1 MYRHLLV
8 TVDGAPGGIDAIGH
22 ALELARAVG
31 ARVTFMLAGAAP
43 DSRLSGA
50 RLPEHGA
57 KVEAAARAQGLSHA
71 IAGAGHPAAGGA
83 APGAL
88 AAELGCD
95 LIGVAALP
103 HDADAA
109 ACAQRRDLL
118 ATSGVPVLVCTSRR
132 SPAEARVMARCL
144 DAHRTVGVLL
154 YALMASATHV
164 DAPQRQAS
172 DTQRALMASATHV
185 DVPQR
190 QASDTQR
197 ALTASAANADAP
209 QRRAADMQRALASL
223 AALQRARVGT
233 AAEARL
239 FTALRVRAECVAA
252 ELDELDRQRQR
263 DAQALDALERIA
275 ADGLPSAAFDAALAR
290 YAHGAFEQMGR
301 MEGVIFPAARRYLG
315 DADWAELDEPLADG
329 AAATP
334 PRANKANEPN
344 EPDDAR
350 RASD

>member
-31 ARVTFMLAGAAP
+31 ARVTFLLAGAAP
-43 DSRLSGA
+43 ASRLSGA

-57 KVEAAARAQGLSHA
+57 KVEAAARAQGLSHV
-71 IAGAGHPAAGGA
+71 IAGAGHPGAGHPGAGDA
-83 APGAL
+83 APAAL

-109 ACAQRRDLL
+109 ACAQRRHLL

-132 SPAEARVMARCL
+132 TPAEARVMARCL
-144 DAHRTVGVLL
+144 DAHRAVGELL
-154 YALMASATHV
+154 HALMAFGV
-164 DAPQRQAS
+164 DADVDVDAQQQRQAS
-172 DTQRALMASATHV
+172 DAQRGLMATDAHA
-185 DVPQR
+185 DVPLR
-190 QASDTQR
+190 HA
-197 ALTASAANADAP
+197 ADA
-209 QRRAADMQRALASL
+209 QRALASL

-233 AAEARL
+233 AAEAQL
-239 FTALRVRAECVAA
+239 FAALRVRAECVAA

-290 YAHGAFEQMGR
+290 YARGAFEQMGR

-315 DADWAELDEPLADG
+315 DADWAGLDDPLADG

-334 PRANKANEPN
+334 PGMN

>member
-8 TVDGAPGGIDAIGH
+8 TVDGTPGGIDAIGH

-31 ARVTFMLAGAAP
+31 ARVTFMLPGAAP

-71 IAGAGHPAAGGA
+71 IAGAGRPGAGHPGAGDV

-109 ACAQRRDLL
+109 ACAQRRHLL

-132 SPAEARVMARCL
+132 TPAEARVMARCL
-144 DAHRTVGVLL
+144 DAHRAVGGLL
-154 YALMASATHV
+154 HALMASGANVDV
-164 DAPQRQAS
+164 DAPQQ
-172 DTQRALMASATHV
+172 Q
-185 DVPQR
+185 
-190 QASDTQR
+190 
-197 ALTASAANADAP
+197 
-209 QRRAADMQRALASL
+209 AADMQDALASL

-239 FTALRVRAECVAA
+239 FAALRVRAECVAA

-263 DAQALDALERIA
+263 DVQALDALVRIA
-275 ADGLPSAAFDAALAR
+275 ADGLPSAAFDTALAR
-290 YAHGAFEQMGR
+290 YAYGAFEQMGR

-315 DADWAELDEPLADG
+315 DADWAGLDESLADG

-334 PRANKANEPN
+334 PCTNEPN

>member
-8 TVDGAPGGIDAIGH
+8 MVDGAPGGIDAIGH

-31 ARVTFMLAGAAP
+31 ARVTFLLAGAAP
-43 DSRLSGA
+43 ASRLSGA

-71 IAGAGHPAAGGA
+71 IAGAGHPGAGLPGAGDA

-109 ACAQRRDLL
+109 ACAQRQHLL

-132 SPAEARVMARCL
+132 TPAEARVMARCL
-144 DAHRTVGVLL
+144 DAHRAVGGLL
-154 YALMASATHV
+154 HALMASGV
-164 DAPQRQAS
+164 DAAADAWQRQA
-172 DTQRALMASATHV
+172 QHGLMASAAHA
-185 DVPQR
+185 DVPLLH
-190 QASDTQR
+190 A
-197 ALTASAANADAP
+197 ADA
-209 QRRAADMQRALASL
+209 QRALASL

-233 AAEARL
+233 AAEAHL
-239 FTALRVRAECVAA
+239 FAALRVRAECVAA

-315 DADWAELDEPLADG
+315 DADWAGLDDPLADG

-334 PRANKANEPN
+334 PDMN

>member
-31 ARVTFMLAGAAP
+31 ARVTFVLPGAAP

-57 KVEAAARAQGLSHA
+57 KVEAAARAQGLSHV
-71 IAGAGHPAAGGA
+71 IAGAGHPGAGHPGA
-83 APGAL
+83 GDTAPGAL

-103 HDADAA
+103 PDADAA
-109 ACAQRRDLL
+109 ACAKRQHLL

-132 SPAEARVMARCL
+132 TPAEVRVMAQCL
-144 DAHRTVGVLL
+144 DAHRAVEGWL
-154 YALMASATHV
+154 
-164 DAPQRQAS
+164 
-172 DTQRALMASATHV
+172 RALMASGMH
-185 DVPQR
+185 
-190 QASDTQR
+190 
-197 ALTASAANADAP
+197 ADAP
-209 QRRAADMQRALASL
+209 QQHAADPQEALASL
-223 AALQRARVGT
+223 AALQHARVGT

-239 FTALRVRAECVAA
+239 FAALRDRAECVAA

-263 DAQALDALERIA
+263 DAQALDALMRIA
-275 ADGLPSAAFDAALAR
+275 AEGLPSAAFDTALAR

-315 DADWAELDEPLADG
+315 DADWAGLDESLADG

-334 PRANKANEPN
+334 LRANEPN

-350 RASD
+350 HASD

>member
-8 TVDGAPGGIDAIGH
+8 TVDGTPGGIDAIGH

-31 ARVTFMLAGAAP
+31 ARVTFMLTGAAP

-71 IAGAGHPAAGGA
+71 IAGAGQPGAGHPAAAGDA

-109 ACAQRRDLL
+109 ACAQRQHLL
-118 ATSGVPVLVCTSRR
+118 ATSGVPVLVCPARH
-132 SPAEARVMARCL
+132 SPAEVRVMARCL
-144 DAHRTVGVLL
+144 AAHRALGERLL
-154 YALMASATHV
+154 ALMTSDM
-164 DAPQRQAS
+164 DAPQRHAA
-172 DTQRALMASATHV
+172 DTQ
-185 DVPQR
+185 D
-190 QASDTQR
+190 
-197 ALTASAANADAP
+197 
-209 QRRAADMQRALASL
+209 ALASL

-239 FTALRVRAECVAA
+239 FAALRVRAECVAA

-263 DAQALDALERIA
+263 DAQALDALLRIA
-275 ADGLPSAAFDAALAR
+275 AEGLPSAAFDMALAR

-315 DADWAELDEPLADG
+315 DADWAGLDESLADG

-334 PRANKANEPN
+334 PRANEPN

>member
-8 TVDGAPGGIDAIGH
+8 TVDGTPGGIDAIGH

-31 ARVTFMLAGAAP
+31 ARVTFMLTGAAP

-71 IAGAGHPAAGGA
+71 IAGAGHPAAAGGA

-109 ACAQRRDLL
+109 ACAQRQHLL

-132 SPAEARVMARCL
+132 TPAEARVMARCL
-144 DAHRTVGVLL
+144 DAHRAVEGWLH
-154 YALMASATHV
+154 ALMASGT
-164 DAPQRQAS
+164 DSNEPQQQMI
-172 DTQRALMASATHV
+172 DTQ
-185 DVPQR
+185 D
-190 QASDTQR
+190 
-197 ALTASAANADAP
+197 
-209 QRRAADMQRALASL
+209 ALASL

-239 FTALRVRAECVAA
+239 FAALRVRAECVAA

-263 DAQALDALERIA
+263 DAQALDALLRIA
-275 ADGLPSAAFDAALAR
+275 AEGLPSAAFDTALAR

-315 DADWAELDEPLADG
+315 DADWAGLDESLADG

-334 PRANKANEPN
+334 PRANEPN

>member
-31 ARVTFMLAGAAP
+31 ARVTFVLPGTEP

-71 IAGAGHPAAGGA
+71 IAGAGHPGAGHPAAGDTS
-83 APGAL
+83 PGTL
-88 AAELGCD
+88 AGELGCD

-109 ACAQRRDLL
+109 TCAQRQYLL
-118 ATSGVPVLVCTSRR
+118 ATSGVPVLVCPSPR
-132 SPAEARVMARCL
+132 SSAEARVMARCL
-144 DAHRTVGVLL
+144 DAHRAVGMLL
-154 YALMASATHV
+154 QALTACGERANG
-164 DAPQRQAS
+164 PQRQA
-172 DTQRALMASATHV
+172 V
-185 DVPQR
+185 DAR
-190 QASDTQR
+190 G
-197 ALTASAANADAP
+197 
-209 QRRAADMQRALASL
+209 ALASL
-223 AALQRARVGT
+223 AALQSARFGT

-239 FTALRVRAECVAA
+239 FAALRARAECVTA

-263 DAQALDALERIA
+263 DAQALDVLARIA
-275 ADGLPSAAFDAALAR
+275 GDGLPSAAFDTALAR

-315 DADWAELDEPLADG
+315 DADWTELDEPPAGG

-334 PRANKANEPN
+334 PGAN

>member
-31 ARVTFMLAGAAP
+31 ARVTFLLAGAAP
-43 DSRLSGA
+43 ASRLSGA

-71 IAGAGHPAAGGA
+71 IAGAGHPGAGLPGAGDA

-109 ACAQRRDLL
+109 ACAQRQHLL

-132 SPAEARVMARCL
+132 TPAEARVMARCL
-144 DAHRTVGVLL
+144 DAHRAVGGLL
-154 YALMASATHV
+154 HALMASGV
-164 DAPQRQAS
+164 DADARQRQAS
-172 DTQRALMASATHV
+172 DAQHG
-185 DVPQR
+185 
-190 QASDTQR
+190 
-197 ALTASAANADAP
+197 LTASAAHADVPQRHAADA
-209 QRRAADMQRALASL
+209 QRALASL

-233 AAEARL
+233 AAEAHL
-239 FTALRVRAECVAA
+239 FAALRVRAECVAA

-315 DADWAELDEPLADG
+315 DADWAGLDEPLADG

-334 PRANKANEPN
+334 PGMN

>member
-31 ARVTFMLAGAAP
+31 ARVTFLLAGAAP
-43 DSRLSGA
+43 ASRLSGA

-71 IAGAGHPAAGGA
+71 IAGAGHPGAGDA

-109 ACAQRRDLL
+109 ACAQRQHLL

-132 SPAEARVMARCL
+132 TPAEARVMARCL
-144 DAHRTVGVLL
+144 DAHRAVGGLL
-154 YALMASATHV
+154 HALMASGV
-164 DAPQRQAS
+164 DADARQRQAS
-172 DTQRALMASATHV
+172 DAQHGLMVSPVHA
-185 DVPQR
+185 DVPLLH
-190 QASDTQR
+190 A
-197 ALTASAANADAP
+197 ADA
-209 QRRAADMQRALASL
+209 QRALASL

-233 AAEARL
+233 AAEAHL
-239 FTALRVRAECVAA
+239 FAALRVRAECVAA

-315 DADWAELDEPLADG
+315 DADWAGLDEPLADG

-334 PRANKANEPN
+334 PDMN

>member
-31 ARVTFMLAGAAP
+31 ARVTFLLPGAAP

-57 KVEAAARAQGLSHA
+57 KVEAAARAQGVSHA
-71 IAGAGHPAAGGA
+71 IAGAGHPGAGDAALGT
-83 APGAL
+83 L

-109 ACAQRRDLL
+109 ARAQRQRLL
-118 ATSGVPVLVCTSRR
+118 ATSSVPVLVCTSRR
-132 SPAEARVMARCL
+132 SPAEARVMARCF
-144 DAHRTVGVLL
+144 DAHRAVGGLL
-154 YALMASATHV
+154 
-164 DAPQRQAS
+164 
-172 DTQRALMASATHV
+172 
-185 DVPQR
+185 
-190 QASDTQR
+190 R
-197 ALTASAANADAP
+197 ALTASGAKARVGAPPRQVADT
-209 QRRAADMQRALASL
+209 QDALTKDALTSL
-223 AALQRARVGT
+223 AALQRARAGT

-239 FTALRVRAECVAA
+239 CAALRVRAECVAA
-252 ELDELDRQRQR
+252 ELDELDRQRRR
-263 DAQALDALERIA
+263 DAQALDALMRIA
-275 ADGLPSAAFDAALAR
+275 SDGLPSAAFDAALAR

-315 DADWAELDEPLADG
+315 DADWAGLDASLADG

-334 PRANKANEPN
+334 PRANEPNEPN

>member
-31 ARVTFMLAGAAP
+31 ARVTFLLAGAAP
-43 DSRLSGA
+43 ASRLSGA

-71 IAGAGHPAAGGA
+71 IAGAGLPGAGHPGVGDA

-109 ACAQRRDLL
+109 ACAQRQHLL

-132 SPAEARVMARCL
+132 TPAEARVMARCL
-144 DAHRTVGVLL
+144 DAHRAVGGLL
-154 YALMASATHV
+154 HALMASGV
-164 DAPQRQAS
+164 DADADARQRQAS
-172 DTQRALMASATHV
+172 DAQHGLMASAAHA

-190 QASDTQR
+190 HA
-197 ALTASAANADAP
+197 ADA
-209 QRRAADMQRALASL
+209 QRALASL

-233 AAEARL
+233 AAEAHL
-239 FTALRVRAECVAA
+239 FAALRVRAECVAA

-315 DADWAELDEPLADG
+315 DADWAGLDDPPADG

-334 PRANKANEPN
+334 PDMN

>member
-31 ARVTFMLAGAAP
+31 ARVTFLLAGAAP
-43 DSRLSGA
+43 ASRLSGA

-57 KVEAAARAQGLSHA
+57 KVEAAARAQGLSHV
-71 IAGAGHPAAGGA
+71 IAGAGHPGAGDA
-83 APGAL
+83 APAAL

-109 ACAQRRDLL
+109 ACAQRRHLL

-132 SPAEARVMARCL
+132 TPAEARVMARCL
-144 DAHRTVGVLL
+144 DAHRAVGELL
-154 YALMASATHV
+154 HALMAFGV
-164 DAPQRQAS
+164 DADVDMDAQQQRQAS
-172 DTQRALMASATHV
+172 DAQRGLMATDAHA
-185 DVPQR
+185 DVP
-190 QASDTQR
+190 
-197 ALTASAANADAP
+197 L
-209 QRRAADMQRALASL
+209 RRAADAQRALASL

-233 AAEARL
+233 AAEAQL
-239 FTALRVRAECVAA
+239 FAALRVRAECVAA

-290 YAHGAFEQMGR
+290 YVHGAFEQMGR

-315 DADWAELDEPLADG
+315 DADWAGLDDPLADG

-334 PRANKANEPN
+334 PGMN

>member
-8 TVDGAPGGIDAIGH
+8 TVDGTPGGIDAIGH

-31 ARVTFMLAGAAP
+31 ARVTFMLTGAAP

-71 IAGAGHPAAGGA
+71 IAGAGHPGAGDA
-83 APGAL
+83 APGVL

-109 ACAQRRDLL
+109 ACAQRQHLL

-144 DAHRTVGVLL
+144 DAHRAVGGLL
-154 YALMASATHV
+154 DALMASGANV
-164 DAPQRQAS
+164 DVQQQAA
-172 DTQRALMASATHV
+172 DTQ
-185 DVPQR
+185 D
-190 QASDTQR
+190 
-197 ALTASAANADAP
+197 ALT
-209 QRRAADMQRALASL
+209 SL

-239 FTALRVRAECVAA
+239 FAALRVRAECVAA
-252 ELDELDRQRQR
+252 ELDELDRQRRR
-263 DAQALDALERIA
+263 DAQALDALVRIA
-275 ADGLPSAAFDAALAR
+275 ADGLPSAAFDTALAR

-315 DADWAELDEPLADG
+315 DADWAGLDESLADG

-334 PRANKANEPN
+334 PRANEPNEPN

>member
-31 ARVTFMLAGAAP
+31 ARVTFVLPGTAP

-71 IAGAGHPAAGGA
+71 IAGAGHPGAGHPGAGHPAAGDA
-83 APGAL
+83 SPGSL
-88 AAELGCD
+88 AVELGCD

-109 ACAQRRDLL
+109 TCAQRQQLL
-118 ATSGVPVLVCTSRR
+118 ATSGVPVLVCTSQR

-144 DAHRTVGVLL
+144 DAHRAVGVLL
-154 YALMASATHV
+154 EMLMACGECANGPRQQAV
-164 DAPQRQAS
+164 DA
-172 DTQRALMASATHV
+172 RA
-185 DVPQR
+185 
-190 QASDTQR
+190 
-197 ALTASAANADAP
+197 
-209 QRRAADMQRALASL
+209 ALASL
-223 AALQRARVGT
+223 AALQHARFGT

-239 FTALRVRAECVAA
+239 FAALRARAECVAA
-252 ELDELDRQRQR
+252 ELDELDRQWQR
-263 DAQALDALERIA
+263 DAQALDALARIA
-275 ADGLPSAAFDAALAR
+275 EGGLPSAEFDTALAR

-315 DADWAELDEPLADG
+315 DADWAELDEPQAGG

-334 PRANKANEPN
+334 PGAN

>member
-31 ARVTFMLAGAAP
+31 ARVTFLLAGAAP
-43 DSRLSGA
+43 ASRLSGA

-57 KVEAAARAQGLSHA
+57 KVEAAARAQGLSHV
-71 IAGAGHPAAGGA
+71 IAGAGLPGAGHPGAGDA

-109 ACAQRRDLL
+109 ACAQRRHLL

-132 SPAEARVMARCL
+132 TPAEARVMARCL
-144 DAHRTVGVLL
+144 DAHRAVGELL
-154 YALMASATHV
+154 HALMAFGV
-164 DAPQRQAS
+164 DADVDVDAQQQRQAR
-172 DTQRALMASATHV
+172 DAQRGLMATDAHA
-185 DVPQR
+185 DVP
-190 QASDTQR
+190 
-197 ALTASAANADAP
+197 L
-209 QRRAADMQRALASL
+209 RRAADAQRALASL

-233 AAEARL
+233 AAEAQL
-239 FTALRVRAECVAA
+239 FAALRVRAECVAA

-263 DAQALDALERIA
+263 DTQALDALERIA

-315 DADWAELDEPLADG
+315 DADWAGLDDPLADG

-334 PRANKANEPN
+334 PGMN

>member
-31 ARVTFMLAGAAP
+31 ARVTFLLTGAAP
-43 DSRLSGA
+43 ASRLSGA

-71 IAGAGHPAAGGA
+71 IAVAGHPGAGDA
-83 APGAL
+83 APAAL

-109 ACAQRRDLL
+109 ACAQRRHLL

-132 SPAEARVMARCL
+132 TPAEARVMARCL
-144 DAHRTVGVLL
+144 DAHRAVGELL
-154 YALMASATHV
+154 HALMAFGV
-164 DAPQRQAS
+164 DADARQQRQAS
-172 DTQRALMASATHV
+172 DAQRGLV
-185 DVPQR
+185 
-190 QASDTQR
+190 
-197 ALTASAANADAP
+197 ASAAHADVP
-209 QRRAADMQRALASL
+209 LRRAADAQRALASL

-233 AAEARL
+233 AAEAQL
-239 FTALRVRAECVAA
+239 FAALRVRAECVAA

-315 DADWAELDEPLADG
+315 DADWAGLDDPLADG

-334 PRANKANEPN
+334 PGMN

>member
-8 TVDGAPGGIDAIGH
+8 TVDGVPGGIDAIGH

-31 ARVTFMLAGAAP
+31 ARVTFVLAAATP

-71 IAGAGHPAAGGA
+71 IAAAGDPGAGHPGAGHPASGDAS
-83 APGAL
+83 PGAL
-88 AAELGCD
+88 ASELGCD

-103 HDADAA
+103 PDADAA
-109 ACAQRRDLL
+109 ARAQRQHLL
-118 ATSGVPVLVCTSRR
+118 ATSAVPVLVCTSHRT
-132 SPAEARVMARCL
+132 PAEARVMARCL
-144 DAHRTVGVLL
+144 DAHRMVGVLL
-154 YALMASATHV
+154 QALMGSGATANERQRQAV
-164 DAPQRQAS
+164 DAPG
-172 DTQRALMASATHV
+172 
-185 DVPQR
+185 
-190 QASDTQR
+190 
-197 ALTASAANADAP
+197 
-209 QRRAADMQRALASL
+209 ALASL
-223 AALQRARVGT
+223 AALQNARFG
-233 AAEARL
+233 AATEARL
-239 FTALRVRAECVAA
+239 FAALRVRAECVAA

-263 DAQALDALERIA
+263 DAQALGVLARIA

-290 YAHGAFEQMGR
+290 YAHSAFEQMGR

-315 DADWAELDEPLADG
+315 DADWNELDEPPADR
-329 AAATP
+329 ATAP
-334 PRANKANEPN
+334 PPGMT

>member
-31 ARVTFMLAGAAP
+31 ARVTFLLAGAAP
-43 DSRLSGA
+43 ASRLSGA

-71 IAGAGHPAAGGA
+71 IAGAGLPGAGDA
-83 APGAL
+83 APAAL

-103 HDADAA
+103 HDADAV
-109 ACAQRRDLL
+109 ACAQRRHLL

-132 SPAEARVMARCL
+132 TPAEARVMARCL
-144 DAHRTVGVLL
+144 DAHRAVGELL
-154 YALMASATHV
+154 HALMAFGVDV
-164 DAPQRQAS
+164 DAQQQRQAS
-172 DTQRALMASATHV
+172 DAQRGLMATDAHA
-185 DVPQR
+185 DVP
-190 QASDTQR
+190 
-197 ALTASAANADAP
+197 L
-209 QRRAADMQRALASL
+209 RRAADAQRALASL

-233 AAEARL
+233 AAEAQL
-239 FTALRVRAECVAA
+239 FAALRVRAECVAA

-315 DADWAELDEPLADG
+315 DADWAGLDDPLADG

-334 PRANKANEPN
+334 PGMN

>member
-31 ARVTFMLAGAAP
+31 ARVTFLLAGAAP
-43 DSRLSGA
+43 ASRLSGA

-71 IAGAGHPAAGGA
+71 IAGAGLPGAGHPGAGDA
-83 APGAL
+83 APAAL

-109 ACAQRRDLL
+109 ACAQRRHLL

-132 SPAEARVMARCL
+132 TPAEARVMARCL
-144 DAHRTVGVLL
+144 DAHRAVGELL
-154 YALMASATHV
+154 HALMAFGVGADVDV
-164 DAPQRQAS
+164 DAQQQRQAS
-172 DTQRALMASATHV
+172 DAQRGLMATDAHA
-185 DVPQR
+185 DVPLR
-190 QASDTQR
+190 GA
-197 ALTASAANADAP
+197 ADA
-209 QRRAADMQRALASL
+209 QRALASL

-233 AAEARL
+233 AAEAQL
-239 FTALRVRAECVAA
+239 FAALRVRAECVAA

-263 DAQALDALERIA
+263 DTQALDALERIA

-315 DADWAELDEPLADG
+315 DADWAGLDDPLADG
-329 AAATP
+329 AAAMP
-334 PRANKANEPN
+334 PGMN